1 MPPDAALRSS
11 PIRIAL
17 TTVGSIEEGRRLARL
32 LVERRLA
39 ACVNLI
45 PNLVSI
51 YLWQGA
57 VEEAAEVL
65 LVMKTTAETLPALE
79 AAIRELHSYEVPE
92 FVVLNVESASQPY
105 LDWLVGSVGE

>member
-1 MPPDAALRSS
+1 MSPDANPGTF

-17 TTVGSIEEGRRLARL
+17 TTVGSLEEGRRLARL
-32 LVERRLA
+32 LVERQLA

-51 YLWQGA
+51 YRWQGA

-65 LVMKTTAETLPALE
+65 LVIKTAAETLPALE
-79 AAIRELHSYEVPE
+79 AAVRDLHSYEVPE
-92 FVVLNVESASQPY
+92 FVVLDVQSASQPY
-105 LDWLVGSVGE
+105 LDWLLSSVGE

>member
-1 MPPDAALRSS
+1 MSPDAASKS
-11 PIRIAL
+11 ITARIAI

-51 YLWQGA
+51 YRWQGA

-65 LVMKTTAETLPALE
+65 LVIKTAADSLPALE
-79 AAIRELHSYEVPE
+79 AAIRVLHSYEVPE
-92 FVVLNVESASQPY
+92 FVVLNVQSASQPY
-105 LDWLVGSVGE
+105 LEWLVGSVGE